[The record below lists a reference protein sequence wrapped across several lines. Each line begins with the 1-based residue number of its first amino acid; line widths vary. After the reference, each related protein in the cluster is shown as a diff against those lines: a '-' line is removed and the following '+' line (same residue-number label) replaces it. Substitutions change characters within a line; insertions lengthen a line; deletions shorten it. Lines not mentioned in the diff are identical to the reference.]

1 MKHKLQLLILLAIGL
16 LQAIGFTAKAQDV
29 TFDLIAPSP
38 QTTSGVTVKYNYY
51 AEGANIYSSGS
62 INNELEI
69 SSSQSIACIK
79 FTGVPKKAGKVIAK
93 DANGT
98 LKFRLNGTS
107 MWEGNSNHIVF
118 IAEDSS
124 TEFCISEIRIWFVG
138 STYEPEPDND
148 DDDDTLIGTPLVRTS
163 SVPVDGEAVK
173 MAIVTLKQFSNL
185 AQEYALWKTQQGY
198 QVEEVYAED
207 YNNNGALTGE
217 ALAKAIQNHL
227 KESRPAFVL
236 IMGDYE
242 HVPAFNG
249 TKYYDKGSYVT
260 DYFYGEYSGDYI
272 PEAYV
277 GRFSCYDA
285 DDIRAQMEKT
295 KYMAKLCAA
304 DGQWL
309 NSSIGLHNPA
319 DDIPTVEGY
328 GYTMDYL
335 RKCNVTVRETD
346 ASSSNVNT
354 WINEG
359 AATLTYFGH
368 SLVTGFNGASY
379 NIEKARQLSNEGRY
393 PLMIGMTC
401 LTGKFDNGGPW
412 RDVLCLAE
420 QMQRMPKA
428 GSVAFIGA
436 TRESGAISNIYFM
449 KGGLKDGQSYLGFMA
464 SMFPLSEKDPLN
476 QHARTLGEGVAM
488 GSFSVNAYA
497 KTNAEESTE
506 WWELFGDPTYQPYYT
521 TPLTMK
527 VTAPASAVAG
537 HIINVKAAPKAV
549 VCVSA
554 GRTIAAVGLTDSE
567 GNVAL
572 KLAKASSA
580 GTYTLYCSAPN
591 YTDYESTITLAANDG
606 QEDVVDGD
614 GVPSDF
620 DFDDFTHHK
629 VLIEKY
635 TGQGC
640 QYCYNDDVILDN
652 YITSFGYQN
661 KIYEMR
667 HYAFG
672 DPTGPGYL
680 RIPTLHNPLAAT
692 WGVRGFPNYLV
703 DRGGNERFVNYEGY
717 QKRASEIKNGNI
729 VGSRLSKPCKVSL
742 SLDGST
748 YDPKTRQL
756 KVVVSGKL
764 ADGIPDPRLSIFITQ
779 NGFIGYQSS
788 YGDSFEHNGVS
799 RATITDLNGD
809 ALTPR
814 EDGVFQKTYTIT
826 LQDKYGSLIADADKM
841 DVVAFVSSWDNYG
854 YGTGYE
860 KDCSDSEVYNTIDTN
875 IAALPLKA
883 QAPILPGSD
892 SPIVPPTEPKE
903 ITFADGTAYNAATA
917 VHYDKVTYT
926 RDFTNTNWQALYV
939 PFSIDC
945 EKLEDEYEIA
955 RIYNFIDYD
964 DNNDGKFDRT
974 YLVVQKKTTG
984 STVANTPYLIRAK
997 NTGKHTL
1004 VMTDKVLERAETGSV
1019 DCGSMDCDYTFYGTY
1034 TTVSD
1039 MFANGYYALS
1049 NGALNK
1055 AEDAGVK
1062 LKPQR
1067 WYMQITTRNGGY
1079 PSATHAKNIR
1089 ILVDGEEDVEGIIAN
1104 ENKHAKDNTTYDL
1117 QGRKVKNSIR
1127 GVQILN
1133 GKKVIK

>member
-1 MKHKLQLLILLAIGL
+1 
-16 LQAIGFTAKAQDV
+16 
-29 TFDLIAPSP
+29 
-38 QTTSGVTVKYNYY
+38 
-51 AEGANIYSSGS
+51 
-62 INNELEI
+62 
-69 SSSQSIACIK
+69 
-79 FTGVPKKAGKVIAK
+79 
-93 DANGT
+93 
-98 LKFRLNGTS
+98 
-107 MWEGNSNHIVF
+107 
-118 IAEDSS
+118 
-124 TEFCISEIRIWFVG
+124 
-138 STYEPEPDND
+138 
-148 DDDDTLIGTPLVRTS
+148 
-163 SVPVDGEAVK
+163 
-173 MAIVTLKQFSNL
+173 
-185 AQEYALWKTQQGY
+185 
-198 QVEEVYAED
+198 
-207 YNNNGALTGE
+207 
-217 ALAKAIQNHL
+217 
-227 KESRPAFVL
+227 
-236 IMGDYE
+236 
-242 HVPAFNG
+242 
-249 TKYYDKGSYVT
+249 
-260 DYFYGEYSGDYI
+260 
-272 PEAYV
+272 
-277 GRFSCYDA
+277 
-285 DDIRAQMEKT
+285 
-295 KYMAKLCAA
+295 
-304 DGQWL
+304 
-309 NSSIGLHNPA
+309 
-319 DDIPTVEGY
+319 
-328 GYTMDYL
+328 
-335 RKCNVTVRETD
+335 
-346 ASSSNVNT
+346 
-354 WINEG
+354 
-359 AATLTYFGH
+359 
-368 SLVTGFNGASY
+368 
-379 NIEKARQLSNEGRY
+379 
-393 PLMIGMTC
+393 
-401 LTGKFDNGGPW
+401 
-412 RDVLCLAE
+412 
-420 QMQRMPKA
+420 
-428 GSVAFIGA
+428 
-436 TRESGAISNIYFM
+436 
-449 KGGLKDGQSYLGFMA
+449 
-464 SMFPLSEKDPLN
+464 
-476 QHARTLGEGVAM
+476 
-488 GSFSVNAYA
+488 
-497 KTNAEESTE
+497 
-506 WWELFGDPTYQPYYT
+506 
-521 TPLTMK
+521 
-527 VTAPASAVAG
+527 SAVAG

-729 VGSRLSKPCKVSL
+729 VGSRLAKTCKVSL

-892 SPIVPPTEPKE
+892 SPVVPPTEPKE
-903 ITFADGTAYNAATA
+903 ITFADGTAYNAATT
-917 VHYDKVTYT
+917 VYYDKVTYT
-926 RDFTNTNWQALYV
+926 RDFPSTEWQALYV
-939 PFSIDC
+939 PFAINYD
-945 EKLEDEYEIA
+945 EWEEEYEMA

-964 DNNDGKFDRT
+964 DNNDGTFDRT
-974 YLVVQKKTTG
+974 YLVVQKLTSG
-984 STVANTPYLIRAK
+984 STEANMPYLIRAK
-997 NTGKHTL
+997 ENGSHSLELTGRI
-1004 VMTDKVLERAETGSV
+1004 LERAANNSTDCGSV
-1019 DCGSMDCDYTFYGTY
+1019 DYDYTFTGTY
-1034 TTVSD
+1034 AGISD
-1039 MFANGYYALS
+1039 MKSAGYYALV
-1049 NGALNK
+1049 
-1055 AEDAGVK
+1055 DGVLRSTDK
-1062 LKPQR
+1062 PNVPLHPQR
-1067 WYMQITTRNGGY
+1067 WYLDITPRSG
-1079 PSATHAKNIR
+1079 AKTSVKAQAIH
-1089 ILVDGEEDVEGIIAN
+1089 ILVDDEEATVGIEAPSMEKSSMAVDI
-1104 ENKHAKDNTTYDL
+1104 T
-1117 QGRKVKNSIR
+1117 GRSIR
-1127 GVQILN
+1127 GNVKGLYIVN
-1133 GKKVIK
+1133 GKKVIR

>member
-1 MKHKLQLLILLAIGL
+1 MKHKLQILILLAIGL

-29 TFDLIAPSP
+29 TFDLTQGPSP
-38 QTTSGVTVKYNYY
+38 QSQKGVSVEYSWHDK
-51 AEGANIYSSGS
+51 GANIYTSGG
-62 INNELEI
+62 INNRLTI
-69 SSSQSIACIK
+69 TSSQSIACIK
-79 FTGVPKKAGKVIAK
+79 FEGLAQKTGNIIVSEGG
-93 DANGT
+93 GT
-98 LKFRLNGTS
+98 LKFKLSSTS
-107 MWEGNSNHIVF
+107 MWEGKSNNIVF
-118 IAEDSS
+118 AGEDATAEYYV
-124 TEFCISEIRIWFVG
+124 TKLQIWFEG
-138 STYEPEPDND
+138 SAYDPEPEDDSD
-148 DDDDTLIGTPLVRTS
+148 DDKLIGTPLVRAS
-163 SVPVDGEAVK
+163 AVPVDGKAVK
-173 MAIVTLKQFSNL
+173 MAIVSTRQFESL
-185 AQEYALWKTQQGY
+185 VEEYALWKTQQGY

-207 YNNNGALTGE
+207 YKGSLTGE
-217 ALAKAIQNHL
+217 EWAKSIQSRLAEL
-227 KESRPAFVL
+227 KPAFIL
-236 IMGDYE
+236 IMGDDY
-242 HVPAFNG
+242 HVPVFNG
-249 TKYYDKGSYVT
+249 KEMTDTQYPT
-260 DYFYGEYSGDYI
+260 DYYYSAYSGGTFPDAYI
-272 PEAYV
+272 
-277 GRFSCYDA
+277 GRFSGHNA
-285 DDIRAQMEKT
+285 DDIKAQMDKT
-295 KYMAKLCAA
+295 KYMSQLSAKDGGWLTNCLALNNSAGDIASMTTAHEYLVNHLESLGETVVTSTASATSTINNTINNGCA
-304 DGQWL
+304 
-309 NSSIGLHNPA
+309 
-319 DDIPTVEGY
+319 V
-328 GYTMDYL
+328 
-335 RKCNVTVRETD
+335 
-346 ASSSNVNT
+346 AS
-354 WINEG
+354 
-359 AATLTYFGH
+359 YFGH
-368 SLVTGFNGASY
+368 GLSTSLNGSY
-379 NIEKARQLSNEGRY
+379 TINDAAKLANEDKY
-393 PLMIGMTC
+393 PIFLAMTC
-401 LTGKFDNGGPW
+401 LTGTFDIGTSATTM
-412 RDVLCLAE
+412 CLAE
-420 QMQRMPKA
+420 KMQRMPKA
-428 GSVAFIGA
+428 GTVAYIGA
-436 TRESGAISNIYFM
+436 TRLSYSTQNILFVKGTTSG
-449 KGGLKDGQSYLGFMA
+449 GQTYLGFLG
-464 SMFPLSEKDPLN
+464 SMFPTSSKDRLN
-476 QHARTLGEGVAM
+476 QHARTIGEAVAI
-488 GSFSVNAYA
+488 GIYSTTSSGEHWH
-497 KTNAEESTE
+497 KTAAEYT
-506 WWELFGDPTYQPYYT
+506 ELFGDPTYQPYYT

-799 RATITDLNGD
+799 RATITNLNGD

-903 ITFADGTAYNAATA
+903 ITFADGTAYNAATT
-917 VHYDKVTYT
+917 VYYDKVTYT
-926 RDFTNTNWQALYV
+926 RDFPSTEWQALYV
-939 PFSIDC
+939 PFAINYD
-945 EKLEDEYEIA
+945 EWEEEYEMA

-964 DNNDGKFDRT
+964 DDNDGTFDRT
-974 YLVVQKKTTG
+974 YLVVQKLTSG
-984 STVANTPYLIRAK
+984 STEANMPYLIRAK
-997 NTGKHTL
+997 KEGSHSLELTGRI
-1004 VMTDKVLERAETGSV
+1004 LERAANNSTDCGSV
-1019 DCGSMDCDYTFYGTY
+1019 DYDYTFTGTY
-1034 TTVSD
+1034 AGIPD
-1039 MFANGYYALS
+1039 MKSAGYYALV
-1049 NGALNK
+1049 
-1055 AEDAGVK
+1055 DGVLRSTDK
-1062 LKPQR
+1062 PNVPLHPQR
-1067 WYMQITTRNGGY
+1067 WYLDITPRSG
-1079 PSATHAKNIR
+1079 AKTSVKAQAIH
-1089 ILVDGEEDVEGIIAN
+1089 ILVDDEEATVGIEAPSM
-1104 ENKHAKDNTTYDL
+1104 EKSSMAVDL
-1117 QGRKVKNSIR
+1117 TGRSIR
-1127 GVQILN
+1127 GNVKGLYIVN
-1133 GKKVIK
+1133 GKKVIR